1 MSHYILQLII
11 YKNVKMYEKIRE
23 KVNNFIMIKTSLQ
36 KVISNKISIFIITES
51 YKFIL
56 KIYKIIVT
64 ESCK

>member
-1 MSHYILQLII
+1 
-11 YKNVKMYEKIRE
+11 MYEKIRE
-23 KVNNFIMIKTSLQ
+23 KVNNFIIIKTSLQ
-36 KVISNKISIFIITES
+36 KVISNKISIFIVTES

>member
-36 KVISNKISIFIITES
+36 KVISNKISIFIVTES